1 MVRKLSFLAFLLFL
15 TNSAFG
21 QYAVYDLDDN
31 YGLRGVIEEKADGDK
46 SLAEA
51 VAWCNTFNKWGR
63 TPDYIRIIANSDNAS
78 FSVEALRVLTNQKVD
93 LSYVTGTAIYKFK
106 NNMVKYLIW
115 PDKTTKEQVNELTPK
130 VGGSIQSALSIS
142 PSEYTYA
149 ESTEK
154 GVRLTVYNKV
164 PGTLKNV
171 IEKVE
176 KLGRY
181 AEANNQYN
189 YGPTAVTEIVM
200 SGNLNALDMLVG
212 SNTCVNDQ
220 GHMTDEYIYSN
231 KVGALNNANN
241 IRSIDLSDALFGK
254 GNDYHPEDMAI
265 SRVMREWSSL
275 VNIVFP
281 LDASQHTIPANC
293 LKNQGGLTSVCIPGN
308 IKRIESNAFNN
319 DYAITRYTTTAVDAN
334 GNGRGEVIDNGENS
348 LTLPAGLEFIG
359 TGAFWNDTQI
369 KEIYCLSYTAPEC
382 QKDAFDSALCCG
394 NGGHTPVGSNIRR
407 GYSNMGI
414 LHWPSDIDATNLA
427 RYTDPTRKYSLVD
440 ELQTKDA
447 NGNILQWPTQD
458 EYLRAYQQA
467 SNGYLWGAWDLQCQ
481 SDLGMWSYNSIS
493 QDKANSAYQRVN
505 PSGNSDVV
513 FYDNGIGTSYNTS
526 IYNKDYRG
534 WHQFVLAYP
543 VEMEGVEHPT
553 FEVPEV
559 AHYAETDWYSFCVPF
574 DMTDEDVMKVFGVE
588 AKNGTVQYLP
598 FGQSSAKVLAQG
610 QKLVPNITTLTRV
623 RRDVPKKTIYLD
635 FCPNRCDI
643 ANNDY
648 QVVNNQ
654 IVEVAWNHKKNNAA
668 DQEYNV
674 DENGKRILI
683 RAGYPY
689 LIKGY
694 LPVGVT
700 AAEKEA
706 LANYNTSH
714 PAYYAMSAHKEKF
727 TTSDRDYENV
737 PGKLGQQAK
746 LPYTKWVINAVDANG
761 REIPSYDDN
770 AFQYVFLGSYT
781 GITVPKYAYFVGK
794 SKSQGQNIWFYKDW
808 NAGEPGENGATAPE
822 VYWPSLTS
830 IVTAFPGR
838 SASIGYTERTY
849 TTHEGNEYHKS
860 WDLSFNNDADHFT
873 VNDSQTG
880 SPIRVRPVVA
890 FSFGRSAVSAIQE
903 VEADGRVVTA
913 PFGSV
918 YNLRG
923 QKVAEEGQLQSLPK
937 GVYVINGKKFVVK

>member
-115 PDKTTKEQVNELTPK
+115 PDKTTKEQVNSLTPK
-130 VGGSIQSALSIS
+130 VGGNIQSAFSIS
-142 PSEYTYA
+142 SSEYTYNN
-149 ESTEK
+149 STEK

-212 SNTCVNDQ
+212 STKYINDE
-220 GHMTDEYIYSN
+220 GHMTDEDKYSD
-231 KVGALNNANN
+231 KVGALNNAND
-241 IRSIDLSDALFGK
+241 IRSIDLSDALFGN

-293 LKNQGGLTSVCIPGN
+293 LKHQGGLTSVCIPGN
-308 IKRIESNAFNN
+308 IKRIESDVFYNDNN
-319 DYAITRYTTTAVDAN
+319 ITHFTTTAVDEN
-334 GNGRGEVIDNGENS
+334 GNGRGQVIDNGENS

-359 TGAFWNDTQI
+359 TGAFYNVKQI

-394 NGGHTPVGSNIRR
+394 NGGHTPVGSNIRP

-481 SDLGMWSYNSIS
+481 SDLGMWSYNTIS

-513 FYDNGIGTSYNTS
+513 FYDNGIGTSYNTT

-534 WHQFVLAYP
+534 WHEFVLA
-543 VEMEGVEHPT
+543 
-553 FEVPEV
+553 
-559 AHYAETDWYSFCVPF
+559 
-574 DMTDEDVMKVFGVE
+574 
-588 AKNGTVQYLP
+588 
-598 FGQSSAKVLAQG
+598 
-610 QKLVPNITTLTRV
+610 
-623 RRDVPKKTIYLD
+623 
-635 FCPNRCDI
+635 
-643 ANNDY
+643 
-648 QVVNNQ
+648 
-654 IVEVAWNHKKNNAA
+654 
-668 DQEYNV
+668 
-674 DENGKRILI
+674 
-683 RAGYPY
+683 
-689 LIKGY
+689 
-694 LPVGVT
+694 
-700 AAEKEA
+700 
-706 LANYNTSH
+706 
-714 PAYYAMSAHKEKF
+714 
-727 TTSDRDYENV
+727 
-737 PGKLGQQAK
+737 
-746 LPYTKWVINAVDANG
+746 
-761 REIPSYDDN
+761 
-770 AFQYVFLGSYT
+770 
-781 GITVPKYAYFVGK
+781 
-794 SKSQGQNIWFYKDW
+794 
-808 NAGEPGENGATAPE
+808 
-822 VYWPSLTS
+822 
-830 IVTAFPGR
+830 
-838 SASIGYTERTY
+838 
-849 TTHEGNEYHKS
+849 
-860 WDLSFNNDADHFT
+860 
-873 VNDSQTG
+873 
-880 SPIRVRPVVA
+880 
-890 FSFGRSAVSAIQE
+890 
-903 VEADGRVVTA
+903 
-913 PFGSV
+913 
-918 YNLRG
+918 
-923 QKVAEEGQLQSLPK
+923 
-937 GVYVINGKKFVVK
+937 